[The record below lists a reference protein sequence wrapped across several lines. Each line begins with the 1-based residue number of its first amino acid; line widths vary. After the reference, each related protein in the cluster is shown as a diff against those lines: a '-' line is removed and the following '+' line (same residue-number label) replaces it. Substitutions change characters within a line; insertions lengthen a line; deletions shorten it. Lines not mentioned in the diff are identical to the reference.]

1 MPRSLD
7 ARGMIGGQVRRS
19 TKESKKALQTTK
31 STPKGIQCL
40 RMDGSS
46 PVVKFF
52 GNAPV
57 AVRLLLF
64 CRFYGNSFA
73 PRFDGHAGADG
84 ETGGSRFSSRRTDG
98 GESPPALASVAKPT
112 VIREEGIGPSGAE
125 ISGKFKVHIEPY
137 FPKAY
142 TYKVQCVP

>member
-46 PVVKFF
+46 PGVKFF

-57 AVRLLLF
+57 AARLLLV
-64 CRFYGNSFA
+64 CRIYGNSFA
-73 PRFDGHAGADG
+73 PRFDGHAGPPWGARTRKTEDAGLVTAGWREAEDG
-84 ETGGSRFSSRRTDG
+84 FLPGGQM
-98 GESPPALASVAKPT
+98 VAK
-112 VIREEGIGPSGAE
+112 VR
-125 ISGKFKVHIEPY
+125 
-137 FPKAY
+137 
-142 TYKVQCVP
+142 QL